1 MKTVMK
7 NITRLVILL
16 SEIVCIHFCPNDWH
30 QSTCSCIYFKKSY
43 ICSHLLGLAIRLKL
57 IEAPA
62 EAQNLPLGKIRGSG
76 RPSKVPINSCYNG
89 EFFASQFA
97 KIKPSQVTQI
107 KTPTVVVVNQQ
118 ESDEDKDEDAEDVVN
133 SPVKLKRRGRPLG
146 SKNKKRI

>member
-1 MKTVMK
+1 V
-7 NITRLVILL
+7 VPFSHYVGWL

-57 IEAPA
+57 VEAPA

-76 RPSKVPINSCYNG
+76 RPSKVPINSCYTG
-89 EFFASQFA
+89 EFVASQFA
-97 KIKPSQVTQI
+97 KIKPSQVTQ
-107 KTPTVVVVNQQ
+107 TVVVVDQQ
-118 ESDEDKDEDAEDVVN
+118 ESDEDKDEDAEDAVN
-133 SPVKLKRRGRPLG
+133 SPVKPKRRGRPLG

>member
-57 IEAPA
+57 IEA
-62 EAQNLPLGKIRGSG
+62 QNLPLGKTRGSG
-76 RPSKVPINSCYNG
+76 RPSKVSINSCYTG
-89 EFFASQFA
+89 ELVASQFA
-97 KIKPSQVTQI
+97 KIKLSQVTQI
-107 KTPTVVVVNQQ
+107 KTQTVVVVVDQQ
-118 ESDEDKDEDAEDVVN
+118 ESDEDKDEDAVN
-133 SPVKLKRRGRPLG
+133 SPVKLKSRGRPLG
-146 SKNKKRI
+146 SKKKKRI